1 MSRHSTRI
9 NPARQEVLWQH
20 GGATSTTPATP
31 NNSTPM
37 PTLYFLAPVHCDSR
51 VETEPLFGSS
61 PRACINKLCTEY
73 KYVLY
78 KHIHV
83 YTARI
88 IKESKAKAS
97 ICFIGTRRKI
107 CIFRWIRVLR
117 GARYVM
123 CNILLLLIW
132 IRRISV
138 GWAILWEILRPWI
151 LFSEQ
156 GSSITTS
163 LSQYPYGCTHEPITQ
178 SPSLA
183 SLASFPPLV
192 FLSSLSETPYAAP
205 GFFMLSVRH
214 PQPLAS

>member
-9 NPARQEVLWQH
+9 NPACQEILWQH

-31 NNSTPM
+31 NNS
-37 PTLYFLAPVHCDSR
+37 TLYFLAPVHCDSR

-78 KHIHV
+78 KHIHLC
-83 YTARI
+83 TARI
-88 IKESKAKAS
+88 IKESNAKAS
-97 ICFIGTRRKI
+97 IYFIGTRGKI

-132 IRRISV
+132 ICRISV

-163 LSQYPYGCTHEPITQ
+163 LSQYPYGCAHEPITQ
-178 SPSLA
+178 S
-183 SLASFPPLV
+183 PLV
-192 FLSSLSETPYAAP
+192 FLSSLSELPYAAP

-214 PQPLAS
+214 PQLLAS